1 MERRTAR
8 MRRYAIVIETAGDN
22 FSGYVPDL
30 PVVIAT
36 GDTPDEVAD
45 LLRAAI
51 DLYLEALLEDG
62 EPLPEPPQ
70 TVDARVVDVAS

>member
-1 MERRTAR
+1 
-8 MRRYAIVIETAGDN
+8 MRRYAIVIESAGDN

-30 PVVIAT
+30 PVCIAT

-45 LLRAAI
+45 LLREAI
-51 DLYLEALLEDG
+51 DLYLESLVEDG

-70 TVDARVVDVAS
+70 TVDARVVEVAS